1 MCSFLS
7 PFFAILYQSCFEHPS
22 SQDLVLCRRF
32 RGLERKI
39 ASRPDDVKCGVKYW
53 TGAWEVEEILDE
65 LGA

>member
-1 MCSFLS
+1 
-7 PFFAILYQSCFEHPS
+7 
-22 SQDLVLCRRF
+22 VLCRRF

-39 ASRPDDVKCGVKYW
+39 VSRPDDVKCGVKYW